1 METKVCR
8 RNKYGY
14 CRYGERCHFRHEKKI
29 CNNYNCNIFDCEKRH
44 PRECWWFQEYRRC
57 KFTSFCK
64 FKHTEI
70 KNLEE
75 IISKMEY
82 NKEKIAEID
91 IMLQKLETYDH
102 HIKSKIFKLLE
113 EKDTKIAEL
122 EASLQITRNSLEK
135 FVAEKDMELEIDV
148 KKSGAPISKL
158 KCSVC
163 GYLAKSSSG
172 LRLHINR
179 KHTKYDENVTT
190 FQCEDCGDKF
200 GSAED
205 LKEHMITHSYQKCNE
220 CNQTFLHLD
229 DIGKHMRNM
238 HGEYGS
244 LSHFKWQLFNHEY

>member
-1 METKVCR
+1 
-8 RNKYGY
+8 
-14 CRYGERCHFRHEKKI
+14 
-29 CNNYNCNIFDCEKRH
+29 
-44 PRECWWFQEYRRC
+44 
-57 KFTSFCK
+57 
-64 FKHTEI
+64 
-70 KNLEE
+70 
-75 IISKMEY
+75 
-82 NKEKIAEID
+82 
-91 IMLQKLETYDH
+91 
-102 HIKSKIFKLLE
+102 
-113 EKDTKIAEL
+113 
-122 EASLQITRNSLEK
+122 
-135 FVAEKDMELEIDV
+135 MELDIDV
-148 KKSGAPISKL
+148 KKSGGPISKL

-205 LKEHMITHSYQKCNE
+205 LKEHMITHSYQKLQFKCDECDFWGPNEHTMEMHIKRLHSETITCGMCDFEANEIESLDTHTFTCEMYKCNE

-244 LSHFKWQLFNHEY
+244 LSHFKRQLFNHEYFDEKYYSTRNLFGNKKQSKN